1 MFCCEMWKIKKI
13 MDWKG
18 RMMKRLRK
26 VILVILVLLVS
37 VSVSYADDYGTT
49 PPGDGI
55 LVNTNDVLNS
65 NQTQNQTQIHNQTVQ
80 GPGYALAGGGDSYSD
95 GGDASSLSYSGDST
109 AGAVSSISTTSIS
122 ERPKIKIPPLSTI
135 PPYLPYW
142 QHGGW
147 GTLTAYFPN
156 GPSSHNQVY
165 ERVFNPSDPDD
176 MRELKGVFGS
186 LPYTGLLETLQ
197 GMLNSVSVVFGGP
210 DNFHRGK
217 GFEIA
222 NALIR
227 ERRPEGKPI
236 LVFIDSNID
245 RKLLNNA
252 GYAYVGKISLE
263 GKVER
268 NWDQVYDAA
277 VAEALPWDIDILLI
291 SGGMKG
297 VTVGTNISFP
307 GSALGYSQTNY
318 SLSLMGSAATGI
330 TEGKGK
336 AMVSAEG
343 YRFWPQALI
352 KRRIPKA
359 LYDRIHAKTTT
370 QKPNGTETAQVTS
383 PKAGKQAGVRASQ
396 ELIDLAGLEGQKVQN
411 LIID

>member
-1 MFCCEMWKIKKI
+1 MRMINKSNGL
-13 MDWKG
+13 KG
-18 RMMKRLRK
+18 RMMGKLRK
-26 VILVILVLLVS
+26 AIFLIFVLLVF
-37 VSVSYADDYGTT
+37 VGISYANDSGTT
-49 PPGDGI
+49 PSGDGI

-65 NQTQNQTQIHNQTVQ
+65 NQNQNQTSIHNQTVQ
-80 GPGYALAGGGDSYSD
+80 GPGYALAGGGDSSAD
-95 GGDASSLSYSGDST
+95 GGDATSLSYSGDSS
-109 AGAVSSISTTSIS
+109 AGAVANISTTSIS
-122 ERPKIKIPPLSTI
+122 RPPRIKVPPLSTI

-147 GTLTAYFPN
+147 GTLKAYFPN
-156 GPSSHNQVY
+156 GPSSHDEVY
-165 ERVFNPSDPDD
+165 ERTFNPSDPDD
-176 MRELKGVFGS
+176 MRELRGIFGP
-186 LPYTGLLETLQ
+186 LPYSGLLEALQ
-197 GMLNSVSVVFGGP
+197 GMLNSVCVVFGGP

-227 ERRPEGKPI
+227 DRRPEGKPI
-236 LVFIDSNID
+236 LVFIDSNVD
-245 RKLLNNA
+245 RKLLNKA

-277 VAEALPWDIDILLI
+277 VAEALPWDVDILLI

-307 GSALGYSQTNY
+307 GSSLGYSHTSY
-318 SLSLMGSAATGI
+318 SLSLMGSASTGI

-352 KRRIPKA
+352 KRRIPKTF
-359 LYDRIHAKTTT
+359 YDRIHAKTTT
-370 QKPNGTETAQVTS
+370 QKPNGTETAQVT
-383 PKAGKQAGVRASQ
+383 PPTAGKQAGVRVSR
-396 ELIDLAGLEGQKVQN
+396 ELLELAGLEVSRQVQN